1 MTSPI
6 SSSLSRPAPRTGIL
20 DIEAYVPG
28 KSKAKG
34 GAKTF
39 KLSSN
44 ETPHGPAASAI
55 EAYKAAGTTLDLYP
69 DGASRALRE
78 AIATRYGLDVNRIVC
93 GCGSDDLLHLIAT
106 AYIGPG
112 DEGIMTKHG
121 FQIYY
126 IAIQTSGGVPVISEE
141 KNFTADVDDI
151 LSRVTSRTKAV
162 FIANPNNPTGTY
174 LPFEEIKRLHAG
186 LPPHVLLVLDAA
198 YAEYV
203 IKNDYTSGLELV
215 STYENVVMTR
225 TFSKIYGLAS
235 LRIGWMYA
243 PEEICDIVNRIRG
256 PFNVSGPGI
265 AAGIAAINDTKHV
278 EMSVAHNDKWLNWLS
293 EEVRAAGLEVTPS
306 VANFILV
313 HFTRKPGFTAAEAEE
328 FLAQRG
334 LIVRGVGS
342 YHLPDAIRITIGT
355 EEATRLVADA
365 LREFA
370 AKGAKA

>member
-1 MTSPI
+1 MTTT
-6 SSSLSRPAPRTGIL
+6 LSRPAPRAGIL

-28 KSKAKG
+28 KSPAKG
-34 GAKTF
+34 SGKTF

-44 ETPHGPAASAI
+44 ETPFGPSQAARDAY
-55 EAYKAAGTTLDLYP
+55 EAAAKTLDLYP
-69 DGASRALRE
+69 DGAARVLRE
-78 AIATRYGLDVNRIVC
+78 AIAARFGLDANRIVC
-93 GCGSDDLLHLIAT
+93 GCGSDDLLHLLAA

-126 IAIQTSGGVPVISEE
+126 IAIQAAGGTPIISEE
-141 KNFTADVDDI
+141 KNYTADVDDI
-151 LSRVTSRTKAV
+151 LSRVTPRTKVV

-203 IKNDYTSGLELV
+203 RKNDYTAGLEMV
-215 STYENVVMTR
+215 SEFSNVVMTR
-225 TFSKIYGLAS
+225 TFSKIHGLAAV
-235 LRIGWMYA
+235 RIGWMYA
-243 PEEICDIVNRIRG
+243 SEEVCDIINRVRG
-256 PFNVSGPGI
+256 PFNVSGPGLV
-265 AAGIAAINDTKHV
+265 AGAAAINDTKHV
-278 EMSVAHNDKWLNWLS
+278 EMSAAHNEKWLDWLTQ
-293 EEVRAAGLEVTPS
+293 EVRAAGFDVTPS

-313 HFTRKPGFTAAEAEE
+313 HFTHKPGFTAKEAEA

-355 EEATRLVADA
+355 DEACRLVAEA
-365 LREFA
+365 LRDFA
-370 AKGAKA
+370 KQGAKGG

>member
-1 MTSPI
+1 MTSSI
-6 SSSLSRPAPRTGIL
+6 SRPAPRAGIL

-44 ETPHGPAASAI
+44 ETPHGPSASAL
-55 EAYKAAGTTLDLYP
+55 EAYKTASTTLDLYP

-78 AIATRYGLDVNRIVC
+78 AIAARYGLDVNRIVC
-93 GCGSDDLLHLIAT
+93 GCGSDDLLHLLAT

-151 LSRVTSRTKAV
+151 LSRVTPRTKVV

-215 STYENVVMTR
+215 STYDNVVMTR

-278 EMSVAHNDKWLNWLS
+278 EMSVVHNDKWLNWLS
-293 EEVRAAGLEVTPS
+293 EQVRAAGLEVTPS

-355 EEATRLVADA
+355 EEATRLVAAA

-370 AKGAKA
+370 AHGAGVRA